1 MCEIGLCV
9 LTMIIEILAILQ
21 SSQHIR
27 LCKISNEI
35 EKSSW
40 DYYLNILTETLTE
53 AVSCKISITE
63 FINKNRTL

>member
-1 MCEIGLCV
+1 MCEIGLCG
-9 LTMIIEILAILQ
+9 LTMTMEILAILQ
-21 SSQHIR
+21 SSQHSR

-53 AVSCKISITE
+53 AASWKISITE
-63 FINKNRTL
+63 FINKNRIL